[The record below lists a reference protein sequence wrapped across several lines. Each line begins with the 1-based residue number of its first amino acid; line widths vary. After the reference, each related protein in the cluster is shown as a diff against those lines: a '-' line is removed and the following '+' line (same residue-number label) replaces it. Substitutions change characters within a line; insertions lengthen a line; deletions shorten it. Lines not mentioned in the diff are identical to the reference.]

1 MDQCEIGEWSIVAAG
16 SMVKPNTKI
25 PSGKLWGGLPAKEI
39 REISEAEKDW
49 IKELSN
55 NYVEL
60 SKQYLSI

>member
-1 MDQCEIGEWSIVAAG
+1 ML
-16 SMVKPNTKI
+16 KI
-25 PSGKLWGGLPAKEI
+25 IPFNLLLIFLVVVIRDINDKE
-39 REISEAEKDW
+39 REW

>member
-39 REISEAEKDW
+39 REISEEEKDW
-49 IKELSN
+49 IKELSR